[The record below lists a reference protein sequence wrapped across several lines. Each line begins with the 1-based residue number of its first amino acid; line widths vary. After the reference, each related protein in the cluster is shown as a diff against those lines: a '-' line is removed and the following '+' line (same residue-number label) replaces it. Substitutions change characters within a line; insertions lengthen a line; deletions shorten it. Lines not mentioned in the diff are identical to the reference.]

1 MKTQYP
7 RALRFVLPV
16 VILLVVASPLG
27 LTQNSDSRSA
37 LSVPQLI
44 KFSGVA
50 KDDVGHTQT
59 GVVGI
64 TFAFYKEQQGGAP
77 LWLETQNVRA
87 DANGRFTVML
97 GASNGLPMD
106 FFNSNDV
113 RWVGVQLQG
122 QSEQP
127 RVLLVSAP
135 YALKAGDAATI
146 GGLPPSAFVRAN
158 PESGSPG
165 SPVEPAGAS
174 SSGQAQ
180 APGKAPG
187 IAPENQAQPQSLLA
201 VKTNSPG
208 DTVGFLPVWTG
219 SKSPTNQIGSSNLF
233 QSGSNVGLGTTSPA
247 TLLDV
252 NGTGTFRD
260 TLTLFPKGS
269 DPLFAVKTSQGT
281 PISITNGGNELNGT
295 FGVFEGLDGSA
306 PVFTVN
312 NAGATGL
319 SANSEGTTGIGI
331 EGSAGASS
339 GKTTGILGIVNSP
352 TGTGVLALGQ
362 GESQTGSGIL
372 GCCPV
377 GLWGDTSSHAQGAAG
392 LVGTADDARAIY
404 LQNNSPSGVP
414 TAFMF
419 QGARGMFALVAG
431 GAAGACTVDTNG
443 NLACHGSKSAVV
455 GVDNDQRQ
463 VALYAVEA
471 PQNWFEDFGSGRLAS
486 GTATVTLDPTFA
498 QTVNTGSE
506 YHVFLT
512 PEGDCRGLYVS
523 NKRASGFEV
532 HELGGGQS
540 HVAFDYR
547 IVALR
552 RGYETVRLED
562 KTAMM
567 AKARMPEPSVT
578 PGERW
583 TPPSRPKPR
592 HISLAEPPTANAGKA
607 ASALPTAGTGK

>member
-7 RALRFVLPV
+7 RRLALAF
-16 VILLVVASPLG
+16 IATLLFAMSPLG
-27 LTQNSDSRSA
+27 LAQNSDNSTTA
-37 LSVPQLI
+37 SVPHLI

-50 KDDVGHTQT
+50 KDDASHPQT
-59 GVVGI
+59 GIVGI
-64 TFAFYKEQQGGAP
+64 TFALYRDQQGGAP
-77 LWLETQNVRA
+77 LWLETQNVQA
-87 DANGRFTVML
+87 DANGHYTVML
-97 GASNGLPMD
+97 GAANGLPMD
-106 FFNSNDV
+106 FFSSNDA
-113 RWVGVQLQG
+113 RWVGAQPQG

-158 PESGSPG
+158 PESGAPG
-165 SPVEPAGAS
+165 SPGESAGAS

-180 APGKAPG
+180 AVGKAPG
-187 IAPENQAQPQSLLA
+187 IVPQNQAQPETLLA
-201 VKTNSPG
+201 VKTFSPG
-208 DTVGFLPVWTG
+208 DTVGFLPVWSG

-233 QSGSNVGLGTTSPA
+233 QSGGNVGLGTTSPA
-247 TLLDV
+247 ASLDV

-269 DPLFAVKTSQGT
+269 DLLFAVKTSQGT
-281 PISITNGGNELNGT
+281 PISITNGGNELDGT
-295 FGVFEGLDGSA
+295 FGNFQGLDGSA

-312 NAGATGL
+312 NASATGL
-319 SANSEGTTGIGI
+319 SANSEGTGGIGI

-352 TGTGVLALGQ
+352 NGTGVLALGQ

-372 GCCPV
+372 GCCAV

-419 QGARGMFALVAG
+419 QGASGKFALVAG
-431 GAAGACTVDTNG
+431 GATGACTVDTNG
-443 NLACHGSKSAVV
+443 NLGCHGSKSAVV
-455 GVDNDQRQ
+455 EVDNGQRQ

-471 PQNWFEDFGSGRLAS
+471 PQNWFEDFGSGQLSS
-486 GTATVTLDPTFA
+486 GSATVVLEPTFA

-523 NKRASGFEV
+523 NKSAAGFEV

-540 HVAFDYR
+540 QVAFDYR

-552 RGYETVRLED
+552 RGYENVRLED

-567 AKARMPEPSVT
+567 AKARMAEPSVT
-578 PGERW
+578 PGARW
-583 TPPSRPKPR
+583 TLPSQPIPR
-592 HISLAEPPTANAGKA
+592 HIFLRRLEQK
-607 ASALPTAGTGK
+607 